1 MVKYRQKR
9 IALYSIFGKRG
20 ISMKKRVL
28 SLVLAL
34 CLTLALLPGAAFA
47 AYEPQEIAEVSLHV
61 TPPAVGG
68 ALTAPTVGSRE
79 PYFIDSDALF
89 DSNFA
94 DTFYW
99 NRVAAKGCAASAGY
113 LYEKGGQTLVNNS
126 WYQLHAR
133 LKLDYGYSFAE
144 DITATVPGAERT
156 EVERYRDDTVYV
168 SAWFKVGNP
177 SEPPTTVSEVEIS
190 GVPTERAETI
200 QAWTDAIQNATVSD
214 GCRIYYAS
222 LREWDSTDSQ
232 WHYSNSSGATDAG
245 KVYGAMLT
253 INPLPDHVFARV
265 VTATVNGSAAEVVE
279 CDIDEVV
286 VFVPFDTVNI
296 AAVEVKSAT
305 WPIDGNPIPKD
316 ADNFTLYSILNEG
329 RIPYTLKSA
338 RFQIEDGG
346 SYRDLGDEETIFS
359 GYNNYRVIAELEAK
373 DYASFADRVTGD
385 FNGTRGTECRTS
397 NGGKTCTVTRTCAV
411 YDRIYTF
418 NESDNHINSVTIH
431 QDDPQAEKGYADGE
445 YAPSNGIK
453 TKLVGIDTDTSYYSW
468 DEVPCVGSTESLK
481 RLSANDVFEDGK
493 VYWYRLTLRNADNYR
508 FGDGF
513 TVFFAQMD
521 GSESNYAMKRCETDT
536 EKWKEYH
543 LWYTVG
549 DVPQTPITQVAVT
562 GPAYQNGSVDI
573 SDPNAFRADAPVI
586 FRSLTYNNNYNYLS
600 FTLLPQ
606 SGHYFGRTVTVTYN
620 GREARV
626 SDGFFSR
633 FDTKYVGV
641 RFSSEPATPVTVT
654 GITAQN
660 KVYDG
665 TAAAT
670 LTGGTLNGV
679 AEGDN
684 VQLDLSGAKAAFES
698 KDVGTDRRVTI
709 HGVLKLKGA
718 DAGKY
723 ELTQPA
729 ALELRA
735 SITACPAFDDA
746 TNRNQTIYVGEDSF
760 EAPRF
765 TGIGG
770 ETVEGFLAYNLIE
783 ATEKDIPEMLRGLKA
798 GEGLYIPYAFTASGN
813 YSGQKTGT
821 ITVTAQERPAPGVT
835 PVSSSY
841 PVSTPD
847 SAENG
852 SVSASRKNAS
862 KGTVVTVT
870 VQPEAGYVLE
880 TLTVTDKNGNVLEL
894 TDKGNGQF
902 TFIMPGSKVEIAAT
916 FMEDNSVLNFFYDV
930 PNDSFYYEAVKWAV
944 ENKITSGVG
953 NNLFAPD
960 QPCTRA
966 QIVTFLWRAA
976 GCPEPQST
984 GSFSDV
990 SEGSYYARAVAWAAA
1005 NGITGGTGEG
1015 RFSPDAAC
1023 TRGEIVTLLYRY
1035 LQSKGEGFTGNWMFL
1050 LPFTDVPEWCYEA
1063 VAWCY
1068 MKNITEGTSAT
1079 TFSPDDPC
1087 TRGQIVTLLYRCMK

>member
-1 MVKYRQKR
+1 
-9 IALYSIFGKRG
+9 
-20 ISMKKRVL
+20 MKKRVL

-47 AYEPQEIAEVSLHV
+47 AY
-61 TPPAVGG
+61 TPPVEVDAVSVRVQ
-68 ALTAPTVGSRE
+68 APTVEGGLEVPTVDSSE
-79 PYFIDSDALF
+79 HYFIDSDGLF
-89 DSNFA
+89 DSSLT

-99 NRVAAKGCAASAGY
+99 NRVAAEGCNAAAGY
-113 LYEKGGQTLVNNS
+113 LYEEGGTSLVNDS
-126 WYQLHAR
+126 WYQLHVR

-144 DITATVPGAERT
+144 QVTAAVPGAAST

-168 SAWFKVGNP
+168 SAWFKVGDP
-177 SEPPTTVSEVEIS
+177 PEPPTTVSTVTIS

-200 QAWTDAIQNATVSD
+200 QAWTDAIQDAAVSE

-222 LREWDSTDSQ
+222 LREWDSTDGQ
-232 WHYSNSSGATDAG
+232 WHYSDSSGSTDAS

-253 INPLPDHVFARV
+253 VNPLPDHVFADT
-265 VTATVNGSAAEVVE
+265 VTAAVNDSAAEVAE
-279 CDIDEVV
+279 CSMDEAE
-286 VFVPFDTVNI
+286 VFVPFGNVTINK
-296 AAVEVKSAT
+296 VEVKSAT

-316 ADNFTLYSILNEG
+316 ADNFYLNDYFSDG
-329 RIPYTLKSA
+329 SYPYTLESA
-338 RFQIEDGG
+338 RFQIKDGE
-346 SYRDLGDEETIFS
+346 SYRDLNDEETIFS

-373 DYASFADRVTGD
+373 DYASFADIVTGD
-385 FNGTRGTECRTS
+385 FNGEDGVSCEVS
-397 NGGKTCTVTRTCAV
+397 ENKKTCTVTRTCAV
-411 YDRIYTF
+411 YDRIYTYSV
-418 NESDNHINSVTIH
+418 NELYNHINSVTIH
-431 QDDPQAEKGYADGE
+431 QDDPQPGEGYADSV
-445 YAPSNGIK
+445 YAPAGSR
-453 TKLVGIDTDTSYYSW
+453 TMLVGVNGNYSW

-481 RLSANDVFEDGK
+481 ELTSTDRFEAGK
-493 VYWYRLTLRNADNYR
+493 VYWYSLMLKNADGYR

-513 TVFFAQMD
+513 TVSFAQLD
-521 GSESNYAMKRCETDT
+521 GSESNYAMIQCETDT
-536 EKWKEYH
+536 AKRKVYN

-549 DVPQTPITQVAVT
+549 DVTQKPITSVAVT

-573 SDPNAFRADAPVI
+573 SDLSKFQADVPVT
-586 FRSLTYNNNYNYLS
+586 FRSLTYKNNYLG

-620 GREARV
+620 DKEARV
-626 SDGFFSR
+626 SDGFFSS

-641 RFSSEPATPVTVT
+641 RFSSEPAITVTVT
-654 GITAQN
+654 GIAAQD

-670 LTGGTLNGV
+670 LTGGTLSGV
-679 AEGDN
+679 AENDD
-684 VQLDLSGAKAAFES
+684 VQLDMTGVTAKFADKA
-698 KDVGTDRRVTI
+698 VGTNKAVTVT
-709 HGVLKLKGA
+709 GSFRLTGE
-718 DAGKY
+718 DAYKY
-723 ELTQPA
+723 TLTQPTSV
-729 ALELRA
+729 ELGLTA
-735 SITACPAFDDA
+735 SITPCDQFTDA
-746 TNRNQTIYVGEDSF
+746 TDQAQTIYVGEDSF

-770 ETVEGFLAYNLIE
+770 EEVTGTLRYTLADGRTE
-783 ATEKDIPEMLRGLKA
+783 ADIPAMLRGLKA
-798 GEGLYIPYAFTASGN
+798 GEGLYIPYTFAARGN

-916 FMEDNSVLNFFYDV
+916 FMEDNSVLKFFYDV
-930 PNDSFYYEAVKWAV
+930 PNEAYYFEAVKWAV
-944 ENKITSGVG
+944 AQEITDGVG
-953 NNLFAPD
+953 GNLFAPD

-976 GCPEPQST
+976 GCPEPKRA

-990 SEGSYYARAVAWAAA
+990 SEGSYYAKAVAWAAA

>member
-1 MVKYRQKR
+1 M
-9 IALYSIFGKRG
+9 
-20 ISMKKRVL
+20 
-28 SLVLAL
+28 LAL
-34 CLTLALLPGAAFA
+34 CLTLPLLPGAAFA
-47 AYEPQEIAEVSLHV
+47 AYEPQKVTEVTLSV
-61 TPPAVGG
+61 TPPAVGD
-68 ALTAPTVGSRE
+68 ALTAPTVDSDE

-99 NRVAAKGCAASAGY
+99 IRVAAKGCAASAGY

-144 DITATVPGAERT
+144 HVTAVVAGAAST
-156 EVERYRDDTVYV
+156 EVERYRDDTAYV

-177 SEPPTTVSEVEIS
+177 SEIPATVREVEIS

-200 QAWTDAIQNATVSD
+200 QAWTDAIQNAAVSE

-232 WHYSNSSGATDAG
+232 WHYSDSSGATDAG

-253 INPLPDHVFARV
+253 VNPLPDHVFARA
-265 VTATVNGSAAEVVE
+265 VTATVNGSAAEVAE

-286 VFVPFDTVNI
+286 VFVPFGNVTVDT
-296 AAVEVKSAT
+296 VEVKSAT

-316 ADNFTLYSILNEG
+316 ADNFYLNDYFSDG
-329 RIPYTLKSA
+329 SYPYTLASA

-346 SYRDLGDEETIFS
+346 SYRDLNENETEFS
-359 GYNNYRVIAELEAK
+359 RYSSYRVIAELEAK
-373 DYASFADRVTGD
+373 SYAAFADTVTGD
-385 FNGTRGTECRTS
+385 FNGTSGTECQTS

-411 YDRIYTF
+411 YDPVYTY
-418 NESDNHINSVTIH
+418 NTDDPNTYINSVTIH
-431 QDDPQAEKGYADGE
+431 QDDPQPGEGYADGV
-445 YAPSNGIK
+445 YAPAGSS
-453 TKLVGIDTDTSYYSW
+453 TMLVGVKGGYAWY
-468 DEVPCVGSTESLK
+468 EVPCVGSTESLRELK
-481 RLSANDVFEDGK
+481 DTDTFESGK
-493 VYWYRLTLRNADNYR
+493 VYWYSLTLRNADGYR

-513 TVFFAQMD
+513 TVSFKQLD

-536 EKWKEYH
+536 EKRKEYS

-549 DVPQTPITQVAVT
+549 EVTQTPITQVAVT
-562 GPAYQNGSVDI
+562 GPAYQNGSIDI
-573 SDPNAFRADAPVI
+573 SDPSAFHADALVT
-586 FRSLTYNNNYNYLS
+586 FRSLTYNNNYLG

-620 GREARV
+620 GKEARV
-626 SDGFFSR
+626 SDGFFSS

-641 RFSSEPATPVTVT
+641 RFSSEPATPVTVS

-665 TAAAT
+665 TDTAE
-670 LTGGTLNGV
+670 LTGGTLVGV
-679 AEGDN
+679 TEGDN
-684 VQLDLSGAKAAFES
+684 VQLDMTGVTAKFADKA
-698 KDVGTDRRVTI
+698 VGTNKAVTVT
-709 HGVLKLKGA
+709 GSFRLTGE
-718 DAGKY
+718 DAYKY
-723 ELTQPA
+723 TLTQPTSA
-729 ALELRA
+729 ELGLTA
-735 SITACPAFDDA
+735 SITPCDQFTDA
-746 TNRNQTIYVGEDSF
+746 TDQAQTIYVGEDSF

-770 ETVEGFLAYNLIE
+770 EEVTGTLHYTLAGGKTE
-783 ATEKDIPEMLRGLKA
+783 ADIPAMLRGLKA
-798 GEGLYIPYAFTASGN
+798 GESLYIPYAFTAGGN

-930 PNDSFYYEAVKWAV
+930 PNEAYYFEAVKWAV
-944 ENKITSGVG
+944 AQEITDGVG

-966 QIVTFLWRAA
+966 QVVTFLWRAA
-976 GCPEPQST
+976 GCPEPKRT
-984 GSFSDV
+984 GSFADV
-990 SEGSYYARAVAWAAA
+990 PAGAFYAKAVAWAVDA
-1005 NGITGGTGEG
+1005 GITTGTGEG
-1015 RFSPDAAC
+1015 RFSPDEPC
-1023 TRGEIVTLLYRY
+1023 TRAQAVTFLCRA
-1035 LQSKGEGFTGNWMFL
+1035 QRAKAEGRAQFS
-1050 LPFTDVPEWCYEA
+1050 DVPADAYYAEA
-1063 VAWCY
+1063 VAWAAESGVTDG
-1068 MKNITEGTSAT
+1068 IGGGLFGPEQ
-1079 TFSPDDPC
+1079 DC
-1087 TRGQIVTLLYRCMK
+1087 TRAQIVTLLYRCMK

>member
-1 MVKYRQKR
+1 M
-9 IALYSIFGKRG
+9 
-20 ISMKKRVL
+20 
-28 SLVLAL
+28 LAL
-34 CLTLALLPGAAFA
+34 CLTLPLLPGAAFA

-68 ALTAPTVGSRE
+68 ALTAPTVDSSE

-99 NRVAAKGCAASAGY
+99 NRVAAEGCAAVAGY
-113 LYEKGGQTLVNNS
+113 LYEEGGQTLVNNS

-144 DITATVPGAERT
+144 HVTAAVAGAEST
-156 EVERYRDDTVYV
+156 KVERYRDDTVYV
-168 SAWFKVGNP
+168 SAWFKVGDPANRP
-177 SEPPTTVSEVEIS
+177 MQISTVTIS

-214 GCRIYYAS
+214 GCQIYYAS
-222 LREWDSTDSQ
+222 LREWDSTDSR
-232 WHYSNSSGATDAG
+232 WHYSDSSGAIDAR

-253 INPLPDHVFARV
+253 INPLPDHVFADT
-265 VTATVNGSAAEVVE
+265 VTATVNGGAAEVVE
-279 CDIDEVV
+279 CDLDEVV
-286 VFVPFDTVNI
+286 VFVPFGNVTIDK
-296 AAVEVKSAT
+296 VEVKSAT
-305 WPIDGNPIPKD
+305 WPIDGNTIRKD
-316 ADNFTLYSILNEG
+316 EDNFYLNDYFSDG
-329 RIPYTLKSA
+329 SYPYTLKSA
-338 RFQIEDGG
+338 QFQIEDGEI
-346 SYRDLGDEETIFS
+346 YRELNENETEFS
-359 GYNNYRVIAELEAK
+359 RYSSYRVIAELEAK
-373 DYASFADRVTGD
+373 DYASFADSVTGD
-385 FNGTRGTECRTS
+385 FNGTDGVNCEIS
-397 NGGKTCTVTRTCAV
+397 VDKKTCTVTRTCAV
-411 YDRIYTF
+411 YDPVYTY
-418 NESDNHINSVTIH
+418 NTDDPNTHINSVTIH
-431 QDDPQAEKGYADGE
+431 QDDPRDGEGYADGV
-445 YAPSNGIK
+445 YAPDGSR
-453 TKLVGIDTDTSYYSW
+453 TMLVGVKGGYAWY
-468 DEVPCVGSTESLK
+468 EVPCVGSTESLK
-481 RLSANDVFEDGK
+481 KLTSTDQFEAGK
-493 VYWYRLTLRNADNYR
+493 VYWYSLTLKNADGYR

-513 TVFFAQMD
+513 TVSFKQLN
-521 GSESNYAMKRCETDT
+521 GTESNYAMKRCETDT
-536 EKWKEYH
+536 EKRKEYH

-549 DVPQTPITQVAVT
+549 DVTQTPITQVAVT
-562 GPAYQNGSVDI
+562 GPAYQNGSVDV
-573 SDPNAFRADAPVI
+573 SDPSAFRADAPVT
-586 FRSLTYNNNYNYLS
+586 FRSLTYNNNYLS

-626 SDGFFSR
+626 SDGFFSS

-641 RFSSEPATPVTVT
+641 RFSSEPAIPVTVT
-654 GITAQN
+654 GITAQD

-670 LTGGTLNGV
+670 LTGGTLDGV
-679 AEGDN
+679 ADGDT
-684 VQLDLSGAKAAFES
+684 VTLDLSGAKAEFES
-698 KDVGTDRRVTI
+698 KDVGSGKKVVI
-709 HGVLKLKGA
+709 KGTLTLTGD
-718 DAGKY
+718 DAYKY
-723 ELTQPA
+723 TLTTQPA
-729 ALELRA
+729 ELDLTA
-735 SITACPAFDDA
+735 DITARPAFDDA

-770 ETVEGFLAYNLIE
+770 ETVEGDLKYRLADGKTE
-783 ATEKDIPEMLRGLKA
+783 ADIPAMLRGLKA

-813 YSGQKTGT
+813 YSGQKIGT

-902 TFIMPGSKVEIAAT
+902 AFIMPGSKVEIAAT

-930 PNDSFYYEAVKWAV
+930 PNEAYYFEAVKWAV
-944 ENKITSGVG
+944 AQEITDGVG

-966 QIVTFLWRAA
+966 QVVTFLWRAA
-976 GCPEPQST
+976 GCPEPKRT

-990 SEGSYYARAVAWAAA
+990 SEGSYYARAVAWAVDA
-1005 NGITGGTGEG
+1005 GITTGTGEG

-1087 TRGQIVTLLYRCMK
+1087 TRAQIVTLLYRCMK